1 MPEKMRCREKCHHPL
16 HKKDDELTMGEE
28 EKNEKESTGTFRF
41 RRYREEVARRRMN
54 KTSFS
59 EQQLQQ
65 QHNGMTTTNNNTNT
79 NTNTNNNMHN
89 KQRYNDTTDRVTND
103 GTVLQDLSDVRIT
116 IDRTGNVTMDDVIN
130 SATTTSTTAVG
141 IEKNTE
147 KLYDDTDDSIH
158 NRKNRKPVSSISVGT
173 TLLLRNLRDCII
185 TM

>member
-1 MPEKMRCREKCHHPL
+1 MPEKMRCREKCHNPL
-16 HKKDDELTMGEE
+16 YKKNDELTMGEE
-28 EKNEKESTGTFRF
+28 EKNEQESTGTFRF

-65 QHNGMTTTNNNTNT
+65 QYNGMTTTNNNNNT

>member
-28 EKNEKESTGTFRF
+28 EKNEQESTGTFRF

-65 QHNGMTTTNNNTNT
+65 QHNGMTTTNNNN